1 MLFGISS
8 GCGSSH
14 SFADLTSKP
23 HTTTKVSPFKLMYGP
38 EARFPVEVAEDLLD
52 FTLQTESDYVEIM
65 DEMESKRAEL
75 QIQTKI
81 NIDIAQEKQKEK
93 YEKRVSKRYKPCTFA
108 EGQLVFLKNSRRT
121 TRKGGVLESKFT
133 GPYIITEINE
143 KRVKLAN
150 ASNVPLARTFNIDM
164 LRTYKSSTVINTPEE
179 SVSIRESTASV
190 TDESPSVDMPG
201 GNDRGSYTLQ
211 KLHAVWDKP
220 AMGRLEAIVSNI
232 KLYDTSLQSLKPTEL
247 IVDEII
253 DAYFGKL
260 CFDRTNCI
268 AFSAT
273 VSSAIFMG
281 NYRSSVFRVPFED
294 KETILCPTNTGIHWL
309 LLVLKPTSKKILLYD
324 SMVGSLPTYTNL
336 LLNCRAFLQAVKYP
350 DYNLWELTVQSSPK
364 QIDSYNCGIFCMLIQ
379 SMNSVAPAA
388 RNVAKTR

>member
-1 MLFGISS
+1 
-8 GCGSSH
+8 
-14 SFADLTSKP
+14 
-23 HTTTKVSPFKLMYGP
+23 
-38 EARFPVEVAEDLLD
+38 
-52 FTLQTESDYVEIM
+52 M

-164 LRTYKSSTVINTPEE
+164 LRTYKSSTVINTPE
-179 SVSIRESTASV
+179 
-190 TDESPSVDMPG
+190 G

-247 IVDEII
+247 IVDEPTLI
-253 DAYFGKL
+253 
-260 CFDRTNCI
+260 
-268 AFSAT
+268 
-273 VSSAIFMG
+273 SS
-281 NYRSSVFRVPFED
+281 
-294 KETILCPTNTGIHWL
+294 T
-309 LLVLKPTSKKILLYD
+309 
-324 SMVGSLPTYTNL
+324 
-336 LLNCRAFLQAVKYP
+336 
-350 DYNLWELTVQSSPK
+350 
-364 QIDSYNCGIFCMLIQ
+364 
-379 SMNSVAPAA
+379 
-388 RNVAKTR
+388 

>member
-1 MLFGISS
+1 MVKQNSLLYTHIFIFYSTLSKYVNKHQNDWDLYLDHALF
-8 GCGSSH
+8 
-14 SFADLTSKP
+14 ALRSKP

-52 FTLQTESDYVEIM
+52 FTLPTESDYVEIM

-108 EGQLVFLKNSRRT
+108 KGQLVLLKNSRRT
-121 TRKGGVLESKFT
+121 TRKGGVLEPKFT

-190 TDESPSVDMPG
+190 TDESPSVDMP
-201 GNDRGSYTLQ
+201 DICCTYQDTTLQ
-211 KLHAVWDKP
+211 SH
-220 AMGRLEAIVSNI
+220 
-232 KLYDTSLQSLKPTEL
+232 
-247 IVDEII
+247 
-253 DAYFGKL
+253 
-260 CFDRTNCI
+260 
-268 AFSAT
+268 
-273 VSSAIFMG
+273 
-281 NYRSSVFRVPFED
+281 
-294 KETILCPTNTGIHWL
+294 
-309 LLVLKPTSKKILLYD
+309 
-324 SMVGSLPTYTNL
+324 
-336 LLNCRAFLQAVKYP
+336 
-350 DYNLWELTVQSSPK
+350 
-364 QIDSYNCGIFCMLIQ
+364 
-379 SMNSVAPAA
+379 
-388 RNVAKTR
+388 